1 MGGKMVL
8 GKGGRKAKR
17 KWDSGWFLSRGGIF
31 LKKESTV
38 GLLNGAFFCFFR
50 GGYGGRRGLGREKAV
65 RRAKG

>member
-1 MGGKMVL
+1 MLFLWGKEASLFLKDWNEKGMDGGKMVL

-38 GLLNGAFFCFFR
+38 GLLNGAFFCFF
-50 GGYGGRRGLGREKAV
+50 
-65 RRAKG
+65 

>member
-1 MGGKMVL
+1 MVL

-50 GGYGGRRGLGREKAV
+50 GGMEVEEDWEERKL
-65 RRAKG
+65 